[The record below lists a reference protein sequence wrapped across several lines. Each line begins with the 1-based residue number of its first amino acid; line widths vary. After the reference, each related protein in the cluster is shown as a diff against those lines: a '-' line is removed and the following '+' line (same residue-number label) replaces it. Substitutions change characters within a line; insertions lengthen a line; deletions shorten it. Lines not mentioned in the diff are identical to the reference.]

1 MNQQKKTSDLIDMA
15 MIMPQYPI
23 PNYKDGGDTHKEKEQ
38 GEIQCPEEENR

>member
-1 MNQQKKTSDLIDMA
+1 MSDLIDMA

-23 PNYKDGGDTHKEKEQ
+23 PNYKDGGIHIKKKNR